1 MGDPNYKK
9 IELTLI
15 SSEWMSGEQFRRSL
29 ESLYNVELVTS
40 IQQYSLVSPTHLV
53 MIDMALADVCQISK
67 LSSLYPGTVIAMYNV
82 EDVSSLAKFLCIQ
95 GVNGMFVHGES
106 TDIIKKGMLALN
118 QGELFFPRVIT
129 NILLDRFKLEAGH
142 TAIELSSLSKKE
154 REILKTLSLGKT
166 NNDIAE
172 EMNLS
177 FHTVK
182 THVYNIYKKLNINN
196 RSEATKIAQSAFI

>member
-1 MGDPNYKK
+1 MGDPNFNKVD
-9 IELTLI
+9 LTII
-15 SSEWMSGEQFRRSL
+15 SSEWMSGERYRKHL
-29 ESLYNVELVTS
+29 GGLYNVELITS
-40 IQQYSLVSPTHLV
+40 IQQYRLVAPTRLI
-53 MIDMALADVCQISK
+53 MIDLVIADVCLISE
-67 LSSLYPGTVIAMYNV
+67 LCASNPESTIAIYDV
-82 EDVSSLAKFLCIQ
+82 EDISQLSQYLCIQ
-95 GVNGMFVHGES
+95 GVNGMFSHDES
-106 TDIIKKGMLALN
+106 VEVIQKGMLALS
-118 QGELFFPRVIT
+118 QGESFFPRGIT
-129 NILLDRFKLEAGH
+129 DVLMNRVKLQSGH
-142 TAIELSSLSKKE
+142 SAIELSLLSKKE

>member
-9 IELTLI
+9 IELTVI
-15 SSEWMSGEQFRRSL
+15 SSEWMNGERFRKNL
-29 ESLYNVELVTS
+29 ESLYEVELITA
-40 IQQYSLVSPTHLV
+40 IQQYRLVSPTRLV
-53 MIDMALADVCQISK
+53 MIDMAIADICEISN
-67 LSSLYPGTVIAMYNV
+67 LSSAHPETIIAIYNV
-82 EDVSSLAKFLCIQ
+82 EDISLLAKFLCIQ
-95 GVNGMFVHGES
+95 GVNGMFLHDES
-106 TDIIKKGMLALN
+106 SDIIKKGMLALN
-118 QGELFFPRVIT
+118 QGELFFPREIT
-129 NILLDRFKLEAGH
+129 NILMDRVKLDSGH